1 MGIGLTKYSG
11 DAPFGLSSSTKSLY
25 YISLH
30 SALLKGYKIKVTEL
44 SPLTGKQATQH
55 TLSSDSDVTSENLIL
70 FTGANSASPL
80 LIWTDKVFK
89 TLKINV
95 IGTKHVSSKN
105 IAHNGDHPIE
115 NITVHAPQTAAAEAH
130 FLVHYQAA
138 KSHWAE
144 VYHINPASG
153 VVGKAYD
160 LSQISGAGAFS
171 TSTQGSTV
179 YFTRNTDFGVTLV
192 SSISN
197 DILGQWAIR
206 PKSHSGLTGPQGIS
220 HAVSEVVS
228 RGASNFAVRTALALP
243 SGDWELV
250 RNGDPVW
257 VRPEALAGVIA
268 AAWSHLVEEEN
279 IAQELAVESHSILV
293 KAYIHRVKRHA
304 RSLQH
309 FPAWAQTFANRL
321 ISNVFGDDIQP
332 QDQNLHRDNFGFRK
346 VVIVA
351 TDRGRLAAL
360 DAGKQG
366 NVMWN
371 IKAIDIQAGQK
382 WEIVGIDIEDST
394 VFVRGTHGE
403 YLRVETLTGNILQYQ
418 PGGLITS
425 LRTSVSVIDASGE
438 KLLLPINIDGSI
450 GDVPKRDFGT
460 GTIIVTNGQDGIFRG
475 WVLTDGGK
483 PSMAW
488 EFVPLPGEKIAS
500 VSARP
505 AHDPVASIGKALGD
519 RNVLYKYLNSNLIL
533 LTTVSVENSK
543 ATFHVLD
550 STSGEILYAVVHS
563 GVDTSQPIASIISEN
578 WFAYSF
584 FSDSAAF
591 AKGGAATSDAKGH
604 RLIVSELYESPMPND
619 RGPLGSSQNF
629 SSIYPTASND
639 GATNG
644 TPHII
649 SQVYIIPG
657 AISYMSATSTL
668 QGITPRSLLCV
679 LPSLGA
685 LFAIPRGVIDLR
697 RPVNRDPTP
706 AELEEGLFKHSPVLD
721 FEPKWILNHKRDILT
736 ISNVITSPSLLEST
750 SLIFAFG
757 DVDIFGTRLSPI
769 GTFDMLGKGFSKFQ
783 LMATV
788 AALAVGTGILA
799 PLVSFL
805 RRSHYTSGTA
815 NGYHRCAKSRLMH
828 CGRPD
833 ATMSIFHRFF

>member
-1 MGIGLTKYSG
+1 M
-11 DAPFGLSSSTKSLY
+11 
-25 YISLH
+25 
-30 SALLKGYKIKVTEL
+30 
-44 SPLTGKQATQH
+44 TGKQAAQH
-55 TLSSDSDVTSENLIL
+55 TLSSDSDVTSKNLIL
-70 FTGANSASPL
+70 FTGANSISPL
-80 LIWTDKVFK
+80 LVWTDKAFK
-89 TLKINV
+89 TLKVNV

-105 IAHNGDHPIE
+105 IAHNGDYPIE
-115 NITVHAPQTAAAEAH
+115 NIVVHAPQTAAAEAH

-153 VVGKAYD
+153 VVEKAYD
-160 LSQISGAGAFS
+160 LSEISGTGAFS

-179 YFTRNTDFGVTLV
+179 YFTRNTDSGVTLV
-192 SSISN
+192 SSTSN
-197 DILGQWAIR
+197 DILGQWPIR
-206 PKSHSGLTGPQGIS
+206 PKSHDALTGPQGIS

-250 RNGDPVW
+250 RNGDSVW

-268 AAWSHLVEEEN
+268 AAWSDLVQEEN
-279 IAQELAVESHSILV
+279 IAQELAVESHSTLV
-293 KAYIHRVKRHA
+293 KAYIHRVNRHA

-309 FPAWAQTFANRL
+309 FPAWVQTSVNRL
-321 ISNVFGDDIQP
+321 IGNVVGGDIRP

-346 VVIVA
+346 LVIVA
-351 TDRGRLAAL
+351 TDQGRLAAL
-360 DAGKQG
+360 DAGNQG
-366 NVMWN
+366 DVMWN
-371 IKAIDIQAGQK
+371 IKAIDIQAGQN
-382 WEIVGIDIEDST
+382 WEVVGIDVEDST
-394 VFVRGTHGE
+394 VFVRGIHGE
-403 YLRVETLTGNILQYQ
+403 HLRLETLTGKILQYQ
-418 PGGLITS
+418 PGGPITS

-438 KLLLPINIDGSI
+438 KRLLPINIDGSI
-450 GDVPKRDFGT
+450 GDIPKHDFAT
-460 GTIIVTNGQDGIFRG
+460 GTIIVTNGKDGNFRG
-475 WVLTDGGK
+475 WMVADGGK

-488 EFVPLPGEKIAS
+488 EFMPLPGEKIAS

-519 RNVLYKYLNSNLIL
+519 RNVLYKYLDPNLIL
-533 LTTVSVENSK
+533 LTTVNVENSK

-584 FSDSAAF
+584 FSDSASS
-591 AKGGAATSDAKGH
+591 AKGGAATSDAKGY
-604 RLIVSELYESPMPND
+604 RLIVSELYESPIPND
-619 RGPLGSSQNF
+619 RGPFGSSQNF
-629 SSIYPTASND
+629 SSIHPTASSD

-644 TPHII
+644 TPHVI
-649 SQVYIIPG
+649 SQVFIIPG
-657 AISYMSATSTL
+657 PISYMSVTSTL

-685 LFAIPRGVIDLR
+685 LFAIPRGVIDPR

-706 AELEEGLFKHSPVLD
+706 AELEEGLFKHSPILD

-757 DVDIFGTRLSPI
+757 DVDLFGTRLSPI
-769 GTFDMLGKGFSKFQ
+769 GAFDMLGKGFSKFQ

-799 PLVSFL
+799 PLVSFS
-805 RRSHYTSGTA
+805 RGCHYTSGTA
-815 NGYHRCAKSRLMH
+815 NGYHRCVESRLMH

-833 ATMSIFHRFF
+833 ATMSILYRFFLDTNVPILPNLFSTSLGTWLWLSR